1 MEKRLSKNNK
11 TTTWITKVV
20 QENGD
25 LVMLFPPE
33 LLEELK
39 LVENEFLRWSVSE
52 NGDVQITRTKVI
64 A

>member
-39 LVENEFLRWSVSE
+39 LVENEFLRWTVSE

>member
-1 MEKRLSKNNK
+1 MSKNNK